1 MYSSSDI
8 SLGSNVKEF
17 RTDSR
22 LIPASAGTEDSKSAT
37 RSFVDLRS
45 LRSLKIRSV
54 SLNRCFGVLL
64 AYSVIK
70 DATCPRTVSF
80 SALVVSWPMSMPRR
94 VLAIAASVS
103 SPKAIKAFCM
113 FVTVIGTSFP
123 VTAPSFTMNVT
134 SRSSNIEVLGRR
146 FLNAIGVFVS
156 FAPNE
161 ATLSIHFDKG
171 TSISMR
177 HPKAPS

>member
-1 MYSSSDI
+1 MYSSSAI
-8 SLGSNVKEF
+8 SLGINVKDF
-17 RTDSR
+17 RAASR
-22 LIPASAGTEDSKSAT
+22 SRPTSVGTEESKSAT

-45 LRSLKIRSV
+45 LRSLRMRSV

-80 SALVVSWPMSMPRR
+80 SALVVSWLMSMPRR